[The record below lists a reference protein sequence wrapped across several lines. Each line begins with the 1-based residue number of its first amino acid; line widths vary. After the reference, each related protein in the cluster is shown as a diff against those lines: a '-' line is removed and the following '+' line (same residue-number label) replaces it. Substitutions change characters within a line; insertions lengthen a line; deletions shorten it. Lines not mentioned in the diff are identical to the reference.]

1 MALVLGLLTFMASTT
16 ETTVAPKDWPK
27 EADEEYRR
35 IRVLGRGAFGEVWL
49 AQRRDDT
56 NSNNPPSTTPNNDY
70 VAIKGVSINSDKKGR
85 TAAREIAILK
95 ELHHPCIIRFVCDF
109 EPASPTAEGRY
120 FALAF
125 VNKGKDVGDLLEKR
139 GALPI
144 SLAQLIARHL
154 IAAVAYLHV
163 RGVMHRDI
171 KPDNIML
178 ENWSDDMMWADEEIY
193 KESVESGRF
202 KAILV
207 DFGFARATRRDDYDG
222 TEREHVIRRTSSSFF
237 MDDYDIE
244 SDEKEKITEKHTRSK
259 YYVPQRSTHSV
270 NPAEELH
277 KDTVARTSSRRRSR
291 FLTDSRMA
299 SRFVFRTMSAVGTKH
314 FAAPEITTTIR
325 RGSDATKALTEFV
338 SSYALISD
346 AYAVGATLSE
356 LLTGVP
362 PGQDVESYV
371 KSNRKVPPK
380 DIPIVESKKSGF
392 LCCSSTAD
400 AVVASQELKPSTG
413 TGSICLR
420 YLNELPVPANEL
432 IVALMKESADD
443 RLSVRNAQEHEWI
456 GGYDGLPHGDQP
468 SRLDDPIVFVK
479 NEDAFVV

>member
-1 MALVLGLLTFMASTT
+1 MASTT
-16 ETTVAPKDWPK
+16 EMAVAPKDWPQ
-27 EADEEYRR
+27 EADDEFLR

-49 AQRRDDT
+49 AQRRST
-56 NSNNPPSTTPNNDY
+56 STTPSNDY
-70 VAIKGVSINSDKKGR
+70 VAIKGVSIKSDNAGR

-95 ELHHPCIIRFVCDF
+95 ELHHPNIIQLVRDF

-120 FALAF
+120 FALAY

-144 SLAQLIARHL
+144 CLAQLIARHL

-171 KPDNIML
+171 KPDNLML
-178 ENWSDDMMWADEEIY
+178 ENWSDDMMWADEETY
-193 KESVESGRF
+193 NESVKSGRF

-237 MDDYDIE
+237 KDDFE
-244 SDEKEKITEKHTRSK
+244 SDEKEEIVDRPTISN
-259 YYVPQRSTHSV
+259 YDAPQRSTHYV
-270 NPAEELH
+270 NPAELLQKE
-277 KDTVARTSSRRRSR
+277 TVARTSSRRRSG
-291 FLTDSRMA
+291 FLTASRMA
-299 SRFVFRTMSAVGTKH
+299 SRVVFRTMSAVGTKH
-314 FAAPEITTTIR
+314 FAAPEITQSIR
-325 RGSDATKALTEFV
+325 RKSDASKALTEYV

-362 PGQDVESYV
+362 PGQEVESYV
-371 KSNRKVPPK
+371 KSYRKEQPK

-392 LCCSSTAD
+392 LCCSSTVD
-400 AVVASQELKPSTG
+400 VVIASQELQPT

-420 YLNELPVPANEL
+420 YMNELPVPASDL
-432 IVALMKESADD
+432 IVALMQENADD

-456 GGYDGLPHGDQP
+456 GGYDVLPHGDQP

>member
-1 MALVLGLLTFMASTT
+1 MASTT
-16 ETTVAPKDWPK
+16 ETAVAPKDWPR
-27 EADEEYRR
+27 EADDDFRR

-49 AQRRDDT
+49 AQRRDDP
-56 NSNNPPSTTPNNDY
+56 NSNNPSSTTPNNDY

-85 TAAREIAILK
+85 TASREIAILK
-95 ELHHPCIIRFVCDF
+95 ELCHPNIIRLVRDF
-109 EPASPTAEGRY
+109 QPASPTAEGRY
-120 FALAF
+120 FALAY

-144 SLAQLIARHL
+144 ALAQLIARHL

-193 KESVESGRF
+193 KQSVESGRF

-222 TEREHVIRRTSSSFF
+222 TERENVIRRTSSSFF
-237 MDDYDIE
+237 KDDYDNIE
-244 SDEKEKITEKHTRSK
+244 SDEEEEIVERRTSFN
-259 YYVPQRSTHSV
+259 YDAPQRSTHFV
-270 NPAEELH
+270 NPAELLQ
-277 KDTVARTSSRRRSR
+277 KDTVARRISSRRRSR
-291 FLTDSRMA
+291 LLTNSRMA
-299 SRFVFRTMSAVGTKH
+299 SRIVFRAMSAVGTKH
-314 FAAPEITTTIR
+314 FAAPEITQSIR
-325 RGSDATKALTEFV
+325 RGSHASKALTEFV
-338 SSYALISD
+338 SSYSLISD

-380 DIPIVESKKSGF
+380 DILEPKKSGF

-400 AVVASQELKPSTG
+400 AVVASQELQPS

-420 YLNELPVPANEL
+420 FLNELPVPAKDL
-432 IVALMKESADD
+432 IVALMQESADD

-456 GGYDGLPHGDQP
+456 GGYDMLPHGDQP